1 MLASDHKVG
10 IAKQIKAI
18 VEGAQRRIVKEV
30 RDLRLEVEP
39 HDTEQRKS
47 EVEVVNQQSELSLWQ
62 IQEEHGEAA
71 DNPVRE
77 RIVAQKQRE
86 STRDA
91 QRKMQQEK
99 DHDIWSGG

>member
-39 HDTEQRKS
+39 HDTEQRES
-47 EVEVVNQQSELSLWQ
+47 EVEVVNQQSELSL
-62 IQEEHGEAA
+62 
-71 DNPVRE
+71 
-77 RIVAQKQRE
+77 
-86 STRDA
+86 
-91 QRKMQQEK
+91 
-99 DHDIWSGG
+99 